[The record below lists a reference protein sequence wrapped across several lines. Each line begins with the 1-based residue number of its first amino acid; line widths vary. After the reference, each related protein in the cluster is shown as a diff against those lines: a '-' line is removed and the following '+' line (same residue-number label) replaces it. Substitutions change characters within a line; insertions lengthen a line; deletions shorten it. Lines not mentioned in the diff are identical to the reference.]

1 MTRDEILLAQPPV
14 AQLLGREVID
24 IDSVNGAATLAFTAR
39 PEFANRHGTVQ
50 GGLIAAMLDAAT
62 ALALYAVLPVEQTAV
77 TTNLNVSF
85 LQPGHIGSFVA
96 VGKLLSRDHRYG
108 ETSAELRSPEGV
120 LVATA
125 VAKLRIIKRRNE
137 EQEVDKGAQRSTD

>member
-24 IDSVNGAATLAFTAR
+24 IDSVNGAATLAFIAR

-96 VGKLLSRDHRYG
+96 VGKLLSRDHRYA
-108 ETSAELRSPEGV
+108 ETSAELRNPEGV